1 MQKQWPTLTG
11 ALSAYLD
18 DFITSGDTY
27 ISSIAG
33 ENWRHL
39 GVTALTDLQIEAW
52 YYEYSAYLDSDD
64 LGRLSSIIDEGN
76 KLLSY
81 FDGYPETGAVM
92 QRIKDFIQE
101 VLVFRDFFQDVDYRF
116 NICTL

>member
-18 DFITSGDTY
+18 DFITDGDAY

-33 ENWRHL
+33 DDWRNL
-39 GVTALTDLQIEAW
+39 SISAFTDLQIEAW

-64 LGRLSSIIDEGN
+64 LGRLSSIVDEGN

-81 FDGYPETGAVM
+81 FEGFSETAAVM
-92 QRIKDFIQE
+92 QRIRDFVQE
-101 VLVFRDFFQDVDYRF
+101 VLVFKDFFQDVDYRF
-116 NICTL
+116 NLSGI

>member
-33 ENWRHL
+33 EDWRYL
-39 GVTALTDLQIEAW
+39 SISALTDEEIESW
-52 YYEYSAYLDSDD
+52 YEEHSGQLDSEDHGRVSD
-64 LGRLSSIIDEGN
+64 LIDQCRSLIFFFGG
-76 KLLSY
+76 
-81 FDGYPETGAVM
+81 FPETDAVM
-92 QRIKDFIQE
+92 QRIEDFLFKLLFFKDF
-101 VLVFRDFFQDVDYRF
+101 LRDMDYRF
-116 NICTL
+116 NISGF